1 MRKVVLFVV
10 SMCCMVSAFA
20 QQTRD
25 GQELL
30 KQMQSKIKQVER
42 WNRYTN
48 TFSETLDSIYE
59 DFQKHQFEYDNRLN
73 CVKIDYYWWDDEWFL
88 NYTEELAYDEQDRV
102 VMWMESDGDSGMK
115 SEFTYDENGW
125 LSEENELELMEGV
138 WELVGRYT
146 YEYDAEGNMVLSEGY
161 EYEEEWLPTAR
172 MTWEYENGKL
182 INDIYYYHG
191 ETDWMPLTRNDYNY
205 NDDGLCQ
212 QQLQSQWEGAWTES
226 YKVEYEYDEAGN
238 RVLQTSATHY
248 DLDDWMYTYKVQ
260 YNHDANGNIIASAD
274 YYYNETD
281 WELEST
287 MTYNYDLTV
296 PVEATAGIMMVWD
309 DELPIHNKLLDW
321 ELRANDDAYTTTFYY
336 SNCVGL
342 TEKPE
347 NLLTVYPNPAW
358 EKVTIDGSEVTE
370 VQVYNALGQKV
381 KTVRN
386 TNEIPVSDLPQGVY
400 LLRIT
405 NAMGVSQTERIT
417 VIR

>member
-1 MRKVVLFVV
+1 MIFAALMCCVV
-10 SMCCMVSAFA
+10 SLTA
-20 QQTRD
+20 QQ
-25 GQELL
+25 L
-30 KQMQSKIKQVER
+30 KHEPKHQQSLKERVAQVER
-42 WNRYTN
+42 LNRYTN
-48 TFSETLDSIYE
+48 TFSEKLDSIYG
-59 DFQKHQFEYDNRLN
+59 DFQKYQFEYDNRLN
-73 CVKIDYYWWDDEWFL
+73 CVKIDYYWLDDEWVL
-88 NYTEELAYDEQDRV
+88 DYTEELAYDEQDRV

-146 YEYDAEGNMVLSEGY
+146 YEYYSEGNMVLSEGY

-191 ETDWMPLTRNDYNY
+191 ETDWMPLTRNDYSY

-212 QQLQSQWEGAWTES
+212 QQLQSQWEGEWIES

-248 DLDDWMYTYKVQ
+248 DLDDWIYTNQTQ
-260 YNHDANGNIIASAD
+260 YSHDANGNIIASAD

-309 DELPIHNKLLDW
+309 DELPIYNKLLSW
-321 ELRANDDAYTTTFYY
+321 QLRTYGDEYTSTFYY

-342 TEKPE
+342 NEKPE
-347 NLLTVYPNPAW
+347 CTVQLWPNPAT
-358 EKVTIDGSEVTE
+358 EMIHINGLEPAEVHVFNNLGQLVKRVHGSNEINVIDLPKGTYLVQIVTE
-370 VQVYNALGQKV
+370 DGRVLTNKV
-381 KTVRN
+381 VKK
-386 TNEIPVSDLPQGVY
+386 
-400 LLRIT
+400 
-405 NAMGVSQTERIT
+405 
-417 VIR
+417 